1 MRSVRVRAAG
11 QDLAMQ
17 SGAGTFSRD
26 GLDAGTR
33 LLVETFLSA
42 AGPEAQTW
50 LDLGCG
56 WGAVGCLLARA
67 RPECRVLAC
76 DINRRAARLAARNAA
91 DNDVRIDVWNGD
103 GAAALRA
110 GCCDAVLC
118 NPPVRAGNAVI
129 ARLFEDS
136 ARVLRPGGSLWVVL
150 RTAQGA
156 KSWARK
162 LEVQFGSC
170 RTAALD
176 GGFRIL
182 VATR

>member
-1 MRSVRVRAAG
+1 MRAVQVRLRG
-11 QDLAMQ
+11 LALTMQ

-33 LLVETFLSA
+33 LLVETFLESA
-42 AGPEAQTW
+42 DEDAATW

-67 RPECRVLAC
+67 RPECRILAC
-76 DINRRAARLAARNAA
+76 DINRRAARLAAQNAA
-91 DNDVRIDVWNGD
+91 ANELHLSVWAGD
-103 GAAALRA
+103 GASALRDA
-110 GCCDAVLC
+110 CCDAVLC

-129 ARLFEDS
+129 ERLFED
-136 ARVLRPGGSLWVVL
+136 AHRVLRPGGSLWVVL

-162 LEVQFGSC
+162 LEAQFGAC
-170 RTAALD
+170 RTEAVES
-176 GGFRIL
+176 GFRIL